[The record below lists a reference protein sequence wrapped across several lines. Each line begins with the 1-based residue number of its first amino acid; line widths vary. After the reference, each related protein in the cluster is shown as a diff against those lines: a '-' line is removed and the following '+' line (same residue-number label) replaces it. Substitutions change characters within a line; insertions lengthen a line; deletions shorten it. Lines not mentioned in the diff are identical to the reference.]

1 MSAITKV
8 AIDTRDLKKGKTG
21 TYFYLQGL
29 CNAFQKQTGE
39 VQFYYIQ
46 YRLPVYQGN
55 NKLGKLVEHFMFTIW
70 KQIVLPLYCL
80 VFRIDVLFCTDY
92 FLPLIPMPTKKV
104 VVFHDTFFYEAP
116 EHYNYWWLKTF
127 HYLAV
132 TAAKKAAQIIV
143 PTQYVQTKLIHYL
156 PAVNGR
162 VTVIYEGPKP
172 LVQHRDA
179 QWETEIEQ
187 WLGGSNY
194 ILHVGTLDHR
204 KNLQNLV
211 AAFEILI
218 QQAAPLINSVL
229 NNPTIKLIIAGDSPK
244 YFSSNGKG
252 ALMET
257 IQQKGL
263 KKCILLTG
271 RISETQLSYL
281 YQNAYVYAF
290 PSLNEGFGLPMLE
303 AMQYQIPIA
312 AANNSALPE
321 VGAGAALYFD
331 PNNVQA
337 IASQINILIQDQEV
351 RAQLKAAAKQR
362 VALFN
367 WDYAASQLK
376 QIFIQ
381 VKNGKT

>member
-1 MSAITKV
+1 
-8 AIDTRDLKKGKTG
+8 
-21 TYFYLQGL
+21 
-29 CNAFQKQTGE
+29 
-39 VQFYYIQ
+39 
-46 YRLPVYQGN
+46 
-55 NKLGKLVEHFMFTIW
+55 
-70 KQIVLPLYCL
+70 
-80 VFRIDVLFCTDY
+80 
-92 FLPLIPMPTKKV
+92 
-104 VVFHDTFFYEAP
+104 
-116 EHYNYWWLKTF
+116 
-127 HYLAV
+127 
-132 TAAKKAAQIIV
+132 
-143 PTQYVQTKLIHYL
+143 
-156 PAVNGR
+156 
-162 VTVIYEGPKP
+162 
-172 LVQHRDA
+172 
-179 QWETEIEQ
+179 
-187 WLGGSNY
+187 
-194 ILHVGTLDHR
+194 
-204 KNLQNLV
+204 
-211 AAFEILI
+211 
-218 QQAAPLINSVL
+218 
-229 NNPTIKLIIAGDSPK
+229 
-244 YFSSNGKG
+244 
-252 ALMET
+252 MET
-257 IQQKGL
+257 IQKKGL